1 MPPTPDTNAQTPDV
15 LWVSISELATRKGVT
30 KQTISERVG
39 KLVTAGKLTTK
50 PGKGKSKLVN
60 LAEYDRGVGEITD
73 LSKEQGA
80 QTKAASKLEDATGR
94 DPTFVSEQSRRA
106 GYEAE
111 LKRLDLEERLGRL
124 REVDEIVAAAV
135 MCGETI
141 VRELE
146 LMILRADEMAGAVA
160 KDGVSG
166 ARAVLKIMIFDA
178 RKKVEEAFAKLASG
192 ADAVPVNTDQAETK
206 Q

>member
-1 MPPTPDTNAQTPDV
+1 MTPTPDTNSQTPDV
-15 LWVSISELATRKGVT
+15 LWVSISDLATRKGVT

-39 KLVTAGKLTTK
+39 KLVNAGLLTTK

-60 LAEYDRGVGEITD
+60 LAEYDLRVGEVTD
-73 LSKEQGA
+73 LAKEQGA
-80 QTKAASKLEDATGR
+80 QTKAASKSDDTTGR
-94 DPTFVSEQSRRA
+94 DPTFVSEQARRA

-111 LKRLDLEERLGRL
+111 LKRLDLDERLGRL

-135 MCGETI
+135 LCGETV

-146 LMILRADEMAGAVA
+146 AMILRADEMAGAVA

-166 ARAVLKIMIFDA
+166 ARAVLKVMIFDA
-178 RKKVEEAFAKLASG
+178 RKKIEEAFARLASG
-192 ADAVPVNTDQAETK
+192 ADAAGADSDQVETE

>member
-1 MPPTPDTNAQTPDV
+1 MTPTPDTNSQSPDV
-15 LWVSISELATRKGVT
+15 LWISISELATRKGVT

-39 KLVTAGKLTTK
+39 KLVNAGKLTTK

-80 QTKAASKLEDATGR
+80 QTKAAAKSDEATGR
-94 DPTFVSEQSRRA
+94 DPTFVSEQARRA

-146 LMILRADEMAGAVA
+146 SMILRADEMAGAVA

-166 ARAVLKIMIFDA
+166 ARAVLKVMIFDA
-178 RKKVEEAFAKLASG
+178 RKKFEDAFAKLASG
-192 ADAVPVNTDQAETK
+192 ADAVPSEPDQAETE